1 MLQGCYHIC
10 YNKNCCE
17 TVRNAFY
24 HHKLPF
30 SWTILDRLASLF
42 VFDLRKYEND
52 LIFSFRF
59 GEDASKRST
68 ATQQEQAKPSEAAPT
83 DTKSSK
89 NSASDTDTS
98 QTAEAKSSTEA
109 AADKETAAP
118 AATNNEMP
126 VPKIKVIILS
136 VVSEI

>member
-1 MLQGCYHIC
+1 MKY
-10 YNKNCCE
+10 
-17 TVRNAFY
+17 
-24 HHKLPF
+24 
-30 SWTILDRLASLF
+30 F
-42 VFDLRKYEND
+42 VYIPIGFIWFKKYEND
-52 LIFSFRF
+52 LIFSLRF

-68 ATQQEQAKPSEAAPT
+68 ATKQEQAKPSEAAST

-109 AADKETAAP
+109 AAAKETAAP

-126 VPKIKVIILS
+126 VPKIKVTICFVRDVWGDEEYNSTALFSSNSLS
-136 VVSEI
+136 S